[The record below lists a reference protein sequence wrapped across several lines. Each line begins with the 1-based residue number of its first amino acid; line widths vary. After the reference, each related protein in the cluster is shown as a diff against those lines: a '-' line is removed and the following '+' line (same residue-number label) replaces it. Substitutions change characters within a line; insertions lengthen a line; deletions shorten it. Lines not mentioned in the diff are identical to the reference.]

1 MVEVTPDQATGKLR
15 RMFPVKIGFRDNVTC
30 VTLDGKVLRGHGVHS
45 CKIHDGC
52 AVHRMEEMRGGGVDK
67 KQRNKQKES
76 RARHTENNDKR
87 KIRRNGRYTL
97 FPNAAC
103 MT

>member
-1 MVEVTPDQATGKLR
+1 
-15 RMFPVKIGFRDNVTC
+15 MFPVKIGFRDNVTC
-30 VTLDGKVLRGHGVHS
+30 VTLEGKVLRGHGVQS
-45 CKIHDGC
+45 CKIHDGF
-52 AVHRMEEMRGGGVDK
+52 AVHRMEEMRVERK
-67 KQRNKQKES
+67 KRNKQKES